1 MVHLSEHIKV
11 TGDIISVATVSAT
24 LMLWLPPIASFLTVI
39 WMIIRLY
46 ETRAI
51 QKMFG
56 YNRIKRTRETD
67 NYIEGKNK
75 C

>member
-1 MVHLSEHIKV
+1 MSNIPDQLKH
-11 TGDIISVATVSAT
+11 TGDVISVATISAT

-56 YNRIKRTRETD
+56 YSRTKRTRETD
-67 NYIEGKNK
+67 RKEK
-75 C
+75 